1 MPNLWVSSLACTVLL
16 SAAVGQ
22 HHVSTIDVAWPN
34 TSGAGSTTLF
44 ARVHYPAV
52 ANTTTA
58 ALQPSLNGYPVVV
71 FLHGFGMLGND
82 YSRLGDV
89 LGSEGFVAVMLNTA
103 RYSYTDME
111 DDARAIYDGIAVAN
125 SQPGGFFEGQ
135 LQVDRVGLLGH
146 SMGGAVIAYVLN
158 ADPTAPAVS
167 PGYSCG
173 LALAPVNPSIAI
185 AGTMVQVP
193 LGLVSGQGDT
203 LTPPALHAVPYYNSL
218 APSEG
223 LKFHYQMGQACTHMN
238 MVGLTTNNPKVY
250 ERTSHIAVGFF
261 GQFLGDSFVGL
272 DAVLG
277 PDGLNDPNLASLDM
291 DAAVPQTWASS
302 DLTIGMTTRVSVA
315 AENGFAGL
323 LAAHTTSVALPTLW
337 GPLLLDPTSAFS
349 IAESYIVG
357 ERLDVFL
364 TVPNTPGLVGVTFA
378 VQGAGATINNGFRFG
393 SAINFVIK

>member
-34 TSGAGSTTLF
+34 TSGAGSPTLF
-44 ARVHYPAV
+44 ARVHYPSV
-52 ANTTTA
+52 ASTTTA
-58 ALQPSLNGYPVVV
+58 ALQPSQNGYPVVV

-103 RYSYTDME
+103 RYSYTEME
-111 DDARAIYDGIAVAN
+111 DDARAIYDAIAVAN
-125 SQPGGFFEGQ
+125 RQSGGFFEGQ
-135 LQVDRVGLLGH
+135 LQGDRVGLLGH

-185 AGTMVQVP
+185 AGTIVQVP

-203 LTPPALHAVPYYNSL
+203 LTPPALHAAPYYHSL

-223 LKFHYQMGQACTHMN
+223 LKFHYQMGLSCTHMN
-238 MVGLTTNNPKVY
+238 MVGLTTNYPAVY
-250 ERTSHIAVGFF
+250 DRASRIAVGFF

-272 DAVLG
+272 DAALG

-323 LAAHTTSVALPTLW
+323 LAAHTTSVAFPTLW

-378 VQGAGATINNGFRFG
+378 VQGAGATISSGFRLG
-393 SAINFVIK
+393 SAIKFVIK